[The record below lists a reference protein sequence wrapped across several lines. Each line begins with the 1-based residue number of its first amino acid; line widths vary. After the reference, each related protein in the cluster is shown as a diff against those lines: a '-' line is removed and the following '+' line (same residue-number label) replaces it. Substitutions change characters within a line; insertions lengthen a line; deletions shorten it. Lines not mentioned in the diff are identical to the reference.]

1 MTVEFAVQTFTQIVE
16 LALPIALVFEIGNL
30 LISTF
35 MRGAFGG
42 KLWFGK

>member
-1 MTVEFAVQTFTQIVE
+1 MAQFAIDVFTEVVE

-30 LISTF
+30 IISTF

-42 KLWFGK
+42 GLWVGK